1 MLSGVGLQARGDL
14 PPGAVRMPIARAPVV
29 ADSNESTGPRL
40 FIALFV
46 PDLEATARWY
56 GETLGLRRVMTIPRM
71 GTIVGGAALEGD
83 GIVVELLQREDA
95 KPGTTPVELTHG
107 IAKAGILVADFER
120 TVAALR
126 SRGVTFFAGPYPARP
141 GQRANVMF
149 RDNAGNMLQVLG
161 PVSK

>member
-56 GETLGLRRVMTIPRM
+56 SETLGLRRVMTIPRM

-107 IAKAGILVADFER
+107 SAKAGILVADFDR
-120 TVAALR
+120 CQATPR
-126 SRGVTFFAGPYPARP
+126 SRPRQNGSRNAVLSTLPAP
-141 GQRANVMF
+141 DSGS
-149 RDNAGNMLQVLG
+149 DSTNATLRGDL
-161 PVSK
+161 

>member
-14 PPGAVRMPIARAPVV
+14 PPGAVRMPIARAPV

-56 GETLGLRRVMTIPRM
+56 SETLGLRRVMTIPRM
-71 GTIVGGAALEGD
+71 GTIVGGAVLEGD